1 MWTTNE
7 TGGSETVIDA
17 DSATLRGS
25 VDLGGEVGNV
35 GYDPALDQMLVAV
48 QGRGDLA
55 VIDPVTLAVSRRI
68 GLPGCDHPHGLALGP
83 AVGAAF
89 VGCDANSALVSV
101 DIAHGRVTGSNPVGE
116 GPDVLAYDQGAHRLY
131 VAAERVR

>member
-17 DSATLRGS
+17 GTAAVRGT

-35 GYDPALDQMLVAV
+35 AYDPAIDRMLVAV

-55 VIDPVTLAVSRRI
+55 VIDPATLAVATRI
-68 GLPGCDHPHGLALGP
+68 GLPGCDHRHGLALAP
-83 AVGAAF
+83 R
-89 VGCDANSALVSV
+89 S
-101 DIAHGRVTGSNPVGE
+101 GRRSW
-116 GPDVLAYDQGAHRLY
+116 L
-131 VAAERVR
+131 